1 MSARL
6 SSLLVA
12 GGVLLTVVHP
22 GVLKAAP
29 AAEASPRKATL
40 VSASLESEGTGA
52 RVLLRISGLAAKPG
66 LQVLPQPNRVVLDL
80 PGVARGTAVSREDL
94 AQLIHPLI
102 LKARLAQFKEDPT
115 PVTRLVLEVA
125 PGTQVL
131 VGVVP
136 EGILLDLT
144 PGEGRVQAR
153 LGAVSATPA
162 AAPALGVPTPL
173 VVPVLHLPALAVAQ
187 VAAETATPVS
197 EAEAPKAAPRS
208 LAPIPV
214 LASSFHPLPQLVTAT
229 ALPAAAPEA
238 MQTPEPDK

>member
-12 GGVLLTVVHP
+12 GGVLLTGVHP

-94 AQLIHPLI
+94 AQLTHPLI

-136 EGILLDLT
+136 EGHPAGPDPRRRSRAGPSGCCFGHSRCC
-144 PGEGRVQAR
+144 PGAGCSHPAR
-153 LGAVSATPA
+153 GSGAPPA
-162 AAPALGVPTPL
+162 
-173 VVPVLHLPALAVAQ
+173 
-187 VAAETATPVS
+187 
-197 EAEAPKAAPRS
+197 RS
-208 LAPIPV
+208 GSGPGGG
-214 LASSFHPLPQLVTAT
+214 
-229 ALPAAAPEA
+229 
-238 MQTPEPDK
+238 